1 MVGMPPKAKA
11 KAKPKAKAAGHPM
24 HRPAA
29 RVRAGRLR
37 RPARRAGGEVSP
49 WDAGLEVDLWKVSP
63 LELRPGTSL
72 VITKGDYYGAEARL
86 AGEIVKYEMSHEG
99 NTMIIKPTGT
109 DHEGI

>member
-1 MVGMPPKAKA
+1 M
-11 KAKPKAKAAGHPM
+11 
-24 HRPAA
+24 
-29 RVRAGRLR
+29 
-37 RPARRAGGEVSP
+37 SP

-109 DHEGI
+109 DHEGILRAGTARPQETISCHVCPQGCARQVTGTTSYMG